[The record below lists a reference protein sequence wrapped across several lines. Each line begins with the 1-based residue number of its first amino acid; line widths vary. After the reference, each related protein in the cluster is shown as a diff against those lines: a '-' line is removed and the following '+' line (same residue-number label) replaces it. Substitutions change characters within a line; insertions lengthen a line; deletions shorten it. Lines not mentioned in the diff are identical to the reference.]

1 MKNGGV
7 LQRGEI
13 VSCIIIIREGGKLS
27 TRQLRRRRSIIGGTK
42 VLKKL
47 VMHLSFPTNES
58 SALLSHL
65 AGGNPIIETLS

>member
-7 LQRGEI
+7 LQREEI
-13 VSCIIIIREGGKLS
+13 ERCSSSIIIIRGKLS
-27 TRQLRRRRSIIGGTK
+27 SRQRRRSIMGRTK

-58 SALLSHL
+58 FSVFTIQRVEILQKNLVL
-65 AGGNPIIETLS
+65 T